1 MAAEIPWHVAVFVHR
16 YPPALGGAERYCQR
30 LCESLV
36 TCGDR
41 VSVFTTTA
49 LELGEFWQ
57 RSPRPTFRDDPDA
70 QPSIRR
76 FRPATFP
83 LRRYILK
90 AASLVPIRS
99 WQAVAQPC
107 NPLCPDMAVAAAKYD
122 SPLDA
127 VHAMA
132 FPYSFPIVCGLRL
145 ARRRRVPFFL
155 TPFLHLGD
163 PTDPVDRTR
172 RQYTKPHLKWL
183 LKQADG
189 VFVQTPSEFRAVV
202 ELGIPEPRVIL
213 QGLGVDPVECT
224 GGDRVDTRRK
234 WGIAAE
240 EFVVGHLAN
249 ASIEKGTVD
258 LLSAV
263 AVHNIRV
270 VLAGPSMPN
279 FERFWQSFPR
289 KDLVIR
295 LGSLSE
301 TEKRD
306 FYAGIDAFAL
316 PSRTDSFGLVLLEAW
331 ANAKPVLAY
340 RAGGP
345 ADLVRDGIDGYL
357 AACGDWKALGER
369 LRQLRADPELRL
381 RLSQAGHA
389 RVPTEF
395 AWEPKL
401 KLVRD
406 HMRTRNNF
414 A

>member
-16 YPPALGGAERYCQR
+16 YPPAIGGAERYCQR

-36 TCGDR
+36 TQGDR

-49 LELGEFWQ
+49 LELSEFWQ
-57 RSPRPTFRDDPDA
+57 RSPRPTLRDDPNA

-76 FRPATFP
+76 YRPATFP

-99 WQAVAQPC
+99 WQAAAQPC
-107 NPLCPDMAVAAAKYD
+107 NPLCPDMAVAAARYD
-122 SPLDA
+122 GPLDA

-132 FPYSFPIVCGLRL
+132 FPYSFPILCGLRL

-163 PTDPVDRTR
+163 PADQLDRTR

-189 VFVQTPSEFRAVV
+189 VFVQSPSEFRAVV
-202 ELGIPEPRVIL
+202 QLGIPESRVIL
-213 QGLGVDPVECT
+213 QGLGVDPLECT
-224 GGDRVDTRRK
+224 GGDRAGTRQN
-234 WGIAAE
+234 WGVAAE

-258 LLSAV
+258 LLCA
-263 AVHNIRV
+263 AAAENIRV
-270 VLAGPSMPN
+270 VLAGPTMPN
-279 FERFWQSFPR
+279 FERFWQSFAR
-289 KDLVIR
+289 KDLVTR
-295 LGSLSE
+295 LGAISE
-301 TEKRD
+301 IEKRD

-331 ANAKPVLAY
+331 ANATPVLAY

-345 ADLVRDGIDGYL
+345 ADLVRDGIDGHL
-357 AACGDWKALGER
+357 VACGDWKALGER
-369 LRQLRADPELRL
+369 LIQLRDDPESRL
-381 RLSQAGHA
+381 RLGHA
-389 RVPTEF
+389 GLDRVPTEF
-395 AWEPKL
+395 DWEPKL

-406 HMRTRNNF
+406 HMRTRNNL